1 MDNIDAYLF
10 LFNDSLFTSLMFIP
24 RLSYA
29 GDVMIAIGGYNPYI
43 VFIISYIASLIGLSL
58 NWIFGLYIRKL
69 ENTKKLS
76 HRKTTFE
83 KAEIAFNRKYKWI
96 LLLSFIPFWGPL
108 FTTAAGTLRYRFS
121 HFIILV
127 SFSKFVGLSY
137 NIFFS

>member
-1 MDNIDAYLF
+1 MDNLDAYLF

-58 NWIFGLYIRKL
+58 NWIFGLYIRRL
-69 ENTKKLS
+69 ENTKKLA

-83 KAEIAFNRKYKWI
+83 KAEAAFKRKYKWI
-96 LLLSFIPFWGPL
+96 LLLSFIPFWGAL
-108 FTTAAGTLRYRFS
+108 FTTVAGTLRYRFS
-121 HFIILV
+121 HFLILI
-127 SFSKFVGLSY
+127 SFSKFIGLSY
-137 NIFFS
+137 SIFFS